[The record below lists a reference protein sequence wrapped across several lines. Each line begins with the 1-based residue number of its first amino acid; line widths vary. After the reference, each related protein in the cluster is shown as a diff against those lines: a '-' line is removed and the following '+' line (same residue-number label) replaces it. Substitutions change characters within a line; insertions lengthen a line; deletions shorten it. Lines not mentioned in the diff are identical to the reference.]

1 MLSNFQINSIAND
14 LKIKLPLNHILMKNE
29 LKEPQI
35 GNYVI
40 NLQST
45 FQGKGTHWT
54 CLIIEKDD
62 MFFFDLFGAPPSKEV
77 IVFCKKRKDKH
88 LYYNNS
94 IIQDLQSELCGF
106 YCLGLLFYNKLYRT
120 RFTSLNGC
128 CNSFINL
135 FENETKNNADI
146 LNDFFQKFYFRN
158 KEKLINSY

>member
-1 MLSNFQINSIAND
+1 
-14 LKIKLPLNHILMKNE
+14 MKYE
-29 LKEPQI
+29 LKQPRVS
-35 GNYVI
+35 NYVI

-45 FQGKGTHWT
+45 FQCKGTHWT
-54 CLIIEKDD
+54 CFIIERDD
-62 MFFFDLFGAPPSKEV
+62 MFIFDSFEAPSTEIIK
-77 IVFCKKRKDKH
+77 FCKKRKDKH
-88 LYYNNS
+88 LYYNKS

-120 RFTSLNGC
+120 RFTSLNSC

-146 LNDFFQKFYFRN
+146 LKDFFYKFYFRN